1 MAKMNR
7 SLLSPISIFTSMAAF
22 RAPAQSFGKGSRTYL
37 LILLQRQDS
46 DLERKTFQWIRNF
59 VDV

>member
-1 MAKMNR
+1 MARPN
-7 SLLSPISIFTSMAAF
+7 SIFTSMAAF
-22 RAPAQSFGKGSRTYL
+22 RARAQSFGKGSRTYL

-46 DLERKTFQWIRNF
+46 DRERKTFQWIRNF